1 MVILGEVR
9 DDMRNALLVVLDGVT
24 NERPKYL
31 PNWEGRPRLCTIIFW
46 LKRGRE
52 RLDVPLPG
60 IAVEL

>member
-24 NERPKYL
+24 NERTKYL
-31 PNWEGRPRLCTIIFW
+31 PNWEGRPRLCTIIVW

-52 RLDVPLPG
+52 
-60 IAVEL
+60 